1 MQEQIAE
8 IIELIKMLPEPER
21 AAYLSRLHDIAN
33 SSGPRCAEKESR

>member
-21 AAYLSRLHDIAN
+21 AAYLSRLHDIAAPADGRGR
-33 SSGPRCAEKESR
+33 SEQ

>member
-21 AAYLSRLHDIAN
+21 AAYLSRLHDIA
-33 SSGPRCAEKESR
+33 SSVRHCAEKEVG

>member
-21 AAYLSRLHDIAN
+21 AAYLSRLHDIAAPAEG
-33 SSGPRCAEKESR
+33 SGGEEQ

>member
-21 AAYLSRLHDIAN
+21 AAYLSRLHDIAAPAEG
-33 SSGPRCAEKESR
+33 SGKEEQ

>member
-21 AAYLSRLHDIAN
+21 AAYLSRLHDRAAPAEG
-33 SSGPRCAEKESR
+33 SGGEKQ